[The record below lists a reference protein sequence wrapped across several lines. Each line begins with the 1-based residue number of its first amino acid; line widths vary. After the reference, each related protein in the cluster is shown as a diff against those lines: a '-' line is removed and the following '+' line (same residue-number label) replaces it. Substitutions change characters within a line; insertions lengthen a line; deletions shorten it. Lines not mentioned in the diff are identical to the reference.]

1 MAKNCN
7 KITNLLRSALGILI
21 LLNPACTDSDGS
33 DSGTTAQTSTSLGTS
48 DSLGSDT
55 LSSDSMASSE
65 TWVQDCENDIRF
77 ADPKIEAHVRQK
89 INVPTGPIRRE
100 HVLKFS
106 NISVSGVSSLAGL
119 ECITWLDSLE
129 ATYGTIEDL
138 SPLSTLS
145 QLRLVYLQFNQIR
158 SITPLARADG
168 SFSKSI
174 TYILDEN
181 PIESLDGFDLPAPIG
196 DPFPCHWV
204 RFFGLIDPESQR
216 KSIERLCAKGINIDW
231 DLDSCW
237 DKRCL
242 GDGDLHPFSERY

>member
-7 KITNLLRSALGILI
+7 KITNLLRSTLGILI
-21 LLNPACTDSDGS
+21 LLNPACSDSDGS
-33 DSGTTAQTSTSLGTS
+33 DSGTTAQASTSLGTS

-100 HVLKFS
+100 HVL
-106 NISVSGVSSLAGL
+106 NISDVSVNGASSLAGL
-119 ECITWLDSLE
+119 ECLPWLESLGML
-129 ATYGTIEDL
+129 YGTIEDV
-138 SPLSTLS
+138 SPLANLH
-145 QLRLVYLQFNQIR
+145 QLRWVYLQFNQIR
-158 SITPLARADG
+158 NIAPLAREEG
-168 SFSKSI
+168 SFSQDI
-174 TYILDEN
+174 TYLLDEN
-181 PIESLDGFDLPAPIG
+181 PIESLDGFDLPAPFG
-196 DPFPCHWV
+196 DPLPCHWLS
-204 RFFGLIDPESQR
+204 FTGLVDPESQR
-216 KSIERLCAKGINIDW
+216 ANIERLCAKGINIDW

-242 GDGDLHPFSERY
+242 VDDFHVPSESY

>member
-1 MAKNCN
+1 MSRHCN
-7 KITNLLRSALGILI
+7 TITSLLRSTLGILM

-33 DSGTTAQTSTSLGTS
+33 DSGTAAQTSTSLGTS

-100 HVLKFS
+100 QAMALTGVL
-106 NISVSGVSSLAGL
+106 VDEVGSLQGI
-119 ECITWLDSLE
+119 ECLPWLKVLQ
-129 ATYGTIEDL
+129 TRYGTIEDL
-138 SPLSTLS
+138 EPLSNLR
-145 QLRLVYLQFNQIR
+145 QLRGVYPQFNQIR
-158 SITPLARADG
+158 DIKPLAREDG
-168 SFSKSI
+168 SFFENI
-174 TYILDEN
+174 TYLLDEN

-196 DPFPCHWV
+196 EPLPCHWLS
-204 RFFGLIDPESQR
+204 FTGLVDPENQR
-216 KSIERLCAKGINIDW
+216 ENVERLCAKGINIDW
-231 DLDSCW
+231 DLESGW

-242 GDGDLHPFSERY
+242 GDGDLQPIEELY